1 MFLYFDVKVL
11 FLIYE
16 TTITFKLKM
25 DQTMTTYLGQYNFE
39 P

>member
-1 MFLYFDVKVL
+1 M
-11 FLIYE
+11 LIKFNFKSYE
-16 TTITFKLKM
+16 TTITMMFKLKP